1 MIMTGNW
8 LVPFHAI
15 RFQYYNIIWPLR
27 PNIQYSYLKLKDK
40 HLLNKKRRNTFYD
53 L

>member
-27 PNIQYSYLKLKDK
+27 PNIQYSYLKLRQTFVKQEKKK
-40 HLLNKKRRNTFYD
+40 HIL
-53 L
+53 